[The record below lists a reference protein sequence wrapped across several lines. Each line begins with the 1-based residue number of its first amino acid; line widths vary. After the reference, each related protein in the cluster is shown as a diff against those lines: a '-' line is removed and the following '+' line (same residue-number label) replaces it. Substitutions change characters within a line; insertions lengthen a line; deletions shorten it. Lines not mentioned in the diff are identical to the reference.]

1 MAEAAT
7 VPQSGDSRNLQWKQL
22 YWLPAWLVAA
32 VAYAGTLRYELVA
45 DARFLIHDN
54 LFLRHWRDLWPN
66 LSHDYFWSS
75 SGNTLPYWRPLT
87 KASWLVEYIAG
98 GGQAWVF
105 HAVQVGW
112 FAALCGGAAV
122 LARRL
127 GASAGWAAL
136 GGLAVALHPV
146 AQEPVALV
154 MARSDVVAAAAAVWA
169 LALQTGA
176 RPEDRGPRWGSLAC
190 LALALASKEA
200 SVALLPA
207 LATLAWLRTPRPVA
221 WTALGRDLAP
231 HTLITALYLVLR
243 YAVLSPTAPAP
254 LAVDPLRW
262 AAGLGRYAQSAV
274 PGLLQSGVTNVPR
287 TYAADWSQWL
297 PGVAAALA
305 LTLLLGVG
313 LRRRAPWTVLP
324 VLALASLAPVLL
336 VEQLNVPGVAGKIP
350 LADRWLLPA
359 MLAAQVGA
367 ALAASCWNWPRAQRM
382 TMLATAAWLVV
393 RAGLAVAEP
402 AWYRNEVTL
411 LDLEDRNEALIPQEF
426 WTTEDVCRHHMRAVV
441 RAGQSGHPEQVE
453 PAVASMPAEC
463 RNHPETQFN
472 LLAAQV
478 TLGRFAAAAATG
490 EHLLIH
496 PPTDRRYAG
505 PLRALYGRA
514 LVELGRGR
522 EAIEPLQQALA
533 LGAGGCDVPMAL
545 GRAHVEAGNL
555 QVGGDRLAEA
565 ARCLEHHGQPAVAL
579 WLFAA
584 QAHAQAGQRELA
596 RRELARVE
604 PTTPLPKSLR
614 GVYDHV
620 QRALAAPP
628 DRTEE

>member
-1 MAEAAT
+1 MTDAAT
-7 VPQSGDSRNLQWKQL
+7 PPAGDGRNIAWRKL
-22 YWLPAWLVAA
+22 YWLPAWLVAIA
-32 VAYAGTLRYELVA
+32 AYAGTLRYDLVA
-45 DARFLIHDN
+45 DAHFLIRDN
-54 LFLRHWRDLWPN
+54 LFLRRWSDLWPN

-98 GGQAWVF
+98 GGQSWVF

-122 LARRL
+122 LTRRL
-127 GASAGWAAL
+127 GASASWAAL
-136 GGLAVALHPV
+136 AGLAVALHPV

-169 LALQTGA
+169 LALQVGE
-176 RPEDRGPRWGSLAC
+176 RPMDRGPRWGTLAC
-190 LALALASKEA
+190 LAVALASKEA
-200 SVALLPA
+200 GVALLPA
-207 LATLAWLRTPRPVA
+207 LAILAWLRAPRPVA
-221 WTALGRDLAP
+221 WTALGRELAP
-231 HTLITALYLVLR
+231 HTLITAMYLVLR
-243 YAVLSPTAPAP
+243 FAVLRPTAPAP

-262 AAGLGRYAQSAV
+262 VAGLGRYAQSAL
-274 PGLLQSGVTNVPR
+274 PGLVQSGVTNLPR
-287 TYAADWSQWL
+287 AYAADWSQWL
-297 PGVAAALA
+297 PGAAAALA
-305 LTLLLGVG
+305 LAMLLGVG

-324 VLALASLAPVLL
+324 VLAMASLAPVLL

-359 MLAAQVGA
+359 MLATQVGA
-367 ALAASCWNWPRAQRM
+367 ALAASRWNWPRAQRL
-382 TMLATAAWLVV
+382 TMLVAAAWLVV

-426 WTTEDVCRHHMRAVV
+426 WTSEDVCRHHMREVV
-441 RAGQSGHPEQVE
+441 RAGQTGHPERVE
-453 PAVASMPAEC
+453 PAVTAMPGQC

-478 TLGRFAAAAATG
+478 AMGRFAAAAETG
-490 EHLLIH
+490 QALLVH

-514 LVELGRGR
+514 LVELGRGPQAIGLLQ
-522 EAIEPLQQALA
+522 EAIAK
-533 LGAGGCDVPMAL
+533 GAGGCDVSMAL
-545 GRAHVEAGNL
+545 GRAQIDAG
-555 QVGGDRLAEA
+555 QFQAGGDRLAEA
-565 ARCLEHHGQPAVAL
+565 ARCLEQRGQPAVPL

-584 QAHAQAGQRELA
+584 QAHVQAGQRERA
-596 RRELARVE
+596 RSELARVDGNLR
-604 PTTPLPKSLR
+604 LPKALAD
-614 GVYDHV
+614 VYDQV

-628 DRTEE
+628 